1 MMTEPVTEII
11 DFHTHFYPDEIAPFL
26 KDRYRGAAD
35 FCCDGTRHAT
45 AAAEAEAGV
54 SRFVLLPVAMMP
66 NSSGS
71 NDFAVSAAG
80 GNVISFGTVHPAEPE
95 PEKVMERMARAGL
108 AGIKIHPQ
116 LQSEDIDSP
125 AYLRVMRAAAEL
137 SLPVLFHAG
146 VDPACPGRCRA
157 TPEAAAKM
165 LDRAEKI
172 PGLVLIAAHLG
183 GLDMFDEAER
193 WIIGRDI
200 YLDTAMVGGRLP
212 REQYRRM
219 IEKHGY
225 RRVLFGS
232 DCPWQHPSAALSA
245 LRELELPPE
254 QLRAI
259 LHDNAAALLR
269 LPPSERAGGGTM

>member
-1 MMTEPVTEII
+1 
-11 DFHTHFYPDEIAPFL
+11 
-26 KDRYRGAAD
+26 
-35 FCCDGTRHAT
+35 
-45 AAAEAEAGV
+45 
-54 SRFVLLPVAMMP
+54 
-66 NSSGS
+66 
-71 NDFAVSAAG
+71 
-80 GNVISFGTVHPAEPE
+80 
-95 PEKVMERMARAGL
+95 MERMARAGL

-157 TPEAAAKM
+157 PPEAIARM
-165 LDRAEKI
+165 LDSAEKI

-193 WIIGRDI
+193 LIIGREI

-225 RRVLFGS
+225 RRILFGS
-232 DCPWQHPSAALSA
+232 DCPWQHPSAALAA
-245 LRELELPPE
+245 LRGLDLPAE

-269 LPPSERAGGGTM
+269 LPLSGNVSGGTT